1 MLECHETKINCQDQ
15 GNTLKQSAPLT
26 PKLLANSKR
35 VSIRKVSP
43 RGQQLKDGTLPR
55 NYQIMG
61 KGLQLIRLEDWARH
75 YKRKDLLLALNTQLI
90 VPKVL
95 QVQAHITLKKT
106 TEKDP
111 TIELAHKKLALT

>member
-1 MLECHETKINCQDQ
+1 MPERLETNINCQDQ
-15 GNTLKQSAPLT
+15 GNTLKRSAPLT
-26 PKLLANSKR
+26 PKLLANLKR
-35 VSIRKVSP
+35 FNIRKVSP
-43 RGQQLKDGTLPR
+43 RGQQLRDGTLLR
-55 NYQIMG
+55 NCQIMG
-61 KGLQLIRLEDWARH
+61 KGLQPTRLEDWARH

-95 QVQAHITLKKT
+95 QDQAHIIFKKT